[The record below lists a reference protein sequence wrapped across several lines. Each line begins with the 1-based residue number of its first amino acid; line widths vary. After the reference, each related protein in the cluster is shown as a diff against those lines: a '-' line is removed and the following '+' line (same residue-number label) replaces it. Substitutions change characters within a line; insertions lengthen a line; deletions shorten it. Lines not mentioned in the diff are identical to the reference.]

1 MKSKK
6 SRFAEW
12 MNAHPVAA
20 GFTVVILY
28 SVFRKGL
35 YFLFLKAFPDTFAVT
50 VIHELID
57 VIWPFL
63 LVIAFDRLEIY
74 RGGRFFRTLF
84 MGISLILYGLVYGY
98 LGNLLALT
106 KNPGVEWQTPLMIF
120 WGVLTMLFVGFR
132 EESCYRGIVLHIFAD
147 KYLKDRRGILI
158 TAFASAAFFGLM
170 HMNNILIGQSL
181 VQTINQ
187 TVNAFFLGALFGA
200 VYLRGGNLWAMML
213 IHGFIDL
220 GMASKN
226 LLTKTYASDAMAYI
240 ASNKAAIDSTE
251 IILKIVLWAIITGIT
266 LFLLRKSK
274 CDEIIERF
282 SAAEK

>member
-63 LVIAFDRLEIY
+63 LVIAFERLEIY

-98 LGNLLALT
+98 LGNLLALA

-181 VQTINQ
+181 
-187 TVNAFFLGALFGA
+187 
-200 VYLRGGNLWAMML
+200 
-213 IHGFIDL
+213 
-220 GMASKN
+220 
-226 LLTKTYASDAMAYI
+226 LTS
-240 ASNKAAIDSTE
+240 
-251 IILKIVLWAIITGIT
+251 
-266 LFLLRKSK
+266 
-274 CDEIIERF
+274 
-282 SAAEK
+282 